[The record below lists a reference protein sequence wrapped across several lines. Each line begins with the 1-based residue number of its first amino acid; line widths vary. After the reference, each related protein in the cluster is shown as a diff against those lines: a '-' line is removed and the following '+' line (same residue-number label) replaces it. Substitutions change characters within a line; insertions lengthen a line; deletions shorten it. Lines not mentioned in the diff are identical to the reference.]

1 MAGFDIKRFL
11 ELAGEV
17 KTDDLDWDACAKAG
31 ISPEEARILRY
42 MADTESHTILYM
54 RDLLAGHSTRD
65 PAITAFLSVWVYEEL
80 CHGRALSKVLEVC
93 GYPEDEDH
101 YSKVTTGS
109 SVRELVEAVI
119 SHGLAYLT
127 PSFIG
132 VHMTWGA
139 INEAAAAVAYQRL
152 EKQTQNPVLA
162 TLCNRLA
169 RQERRHF
176 SFYYHQA
183 KKRLETDRVAQFL
196 THTAIKRFWTLWA
209 RELPAMIIWR
219 LSPPTYFPMKTPSPN
234 SIKLSDPFGNYPG
247 WGGFVGSQK
256 KTRVKAQQ
264 WRAMHG
270 QPSSVLTP
278 PNSKRVLGVGCPMSR
293 QDVPIGLKRWFVF
306 ISWPIGSLRCRSL
319 SRQFGS

>member
-196 THTAIKRFWTLWA
+196 THTAIKRFWTLVGPGVA
-209 RELPAMIIWR
+209 GDDNLAFVAAHLFPNEDALAELDKAERPIRELPR
-219 LSPPTYFPMKTPSPN
+219 L
-234 SIKLSDPFGNYPG
+234 G
-247 WGGFVGSQK
+247 WFRGVTEE
-256 KTRVKAQQ
+256 TRAKAQQ

-278 PNSKRVLGVGCPMSR
+278 PNSKRVLGAVA
-293 QDVPIGLKRWFVF
+293 Q
-306 ISWPIGSLRCRSL
+306 
-319 SRQFGS
+319 